1 MPRIRQ
7 LNSIKENID
16 KWRSSTVIN
25 AMLISGYN
33 YNHAQ
38 SHLQGGKTSAETE
51 QHKLRSHCQK
61 GPSHHPVIS
70 LADH

>member
-1 MPRIRQ
+1 VPQ
-7 LNSIKENID
+7 FEKSIFAKEKLI

-25 AMLISGYN
+25 ATFISGYN

-61 GPSHHPVIS
+61 GPSHHPVIT